1 MIATELFG
9 ARQITG
15 ALVLLVCVLVAVAL
29 VLTTR
34 DHRG

>member
-9 ARQITG
+9 ARQMTG
-15 ALVLLVCVLVAVAL
+15 ALVLLVCVIAVVAL

-34 DHRG
+34 DHRR